1 MVKEIDYRYSLEL
14 LKKINGLKKGEILLM
29 NTFFY
34 EGYNIWQMYQQ
45 HIFEDIKVFNEGQKT
60 TRSVT
65 QSFISVVKDI
75 VVGGLIFLISIAEYI
90 ITVISRKEVLVYAVD
105 RTNSSFKSD
114 FRIEELYK
122 VLYNNK
128 VNYTEIFHTIL
139 SRDTLIRFLNRR
151 RSSFYLEVSD
161 WLFSIL
167 VFLRLEREVDTRFID
182 DLDMS
187 DFSTDEQKFVRLIIE
202 KYVRKIKRSIFS
214 IKLLTKIL
222 TSTKIKV
229 LFALDDA
236 RSYNELILA
245 CKLSGI
251 TTYALQHGHF
261 TKYHVGWLVD
271 SSVVIGNVSSPDF
284 ILVWSSYWKKELIR
298 LGGIFDPGQIIIG
311 GVKVKINFE
320 NKGQSDNVKNKNI
333 NILIPYETACPKS
346 EVAEYINKL
355 LDCPNVHVFFKL
367 RPDISQ
373 EIQLKEYELE
383 KTFNERFEVIS
394 DIKECIKK
402 VDIVAGVYS
411 TFLYDMIAYDKRV
424 VILDTSSDYGEGMI
438 INSLADRLSSKGA
451 ICKRLDEIVDIPN
464 AEIDKRKKRLYG
476 IESKYLHETLESFL
490 IKEKIV

>member
-1 MVKEIDYRYSLEL
+1 
-14 LKKINGLKKGEILLM
+14 
-29 NTFFY
+29 
-34 EGYNIWQMYQQ
+34 
-45 HIFEDIKVFNEGQKT
+45 
-60 TRSVT
+60 
-65 QSFISVVKDI
+65 
-75 VVGGLIFLISIAEYI
+75 
-90 ITVISRKEVLVYAVD
+90 
-105 RTNSSFKSD
+105 
-114 FRIEELYK
+114 
-122 VLYNNK
+122 
-128 VNYTEIFHTIL
+128 
-139 SRDTLIRFLNRR
+139 
-151 RSSFYLEVSD
+151 
-161 WLFSIL
+161 
-167 VFLRLEREVDTRFID
+167 
-182 DLDMS
+182 MS